1 MVVNKQIHEVI
12 EKIEKK
18 SLSNIE
24 LLALVTET
32 SYEVIFYAKYDG
44 KMRQSNDLAEDGVIS
59 LDFVDEI
66 YSEEATLVRE
76 DKKYD
81 SLKMNIVKA
90 SEDTVRVE
98 YDEKKCRVYG
108 LKKKWKK
115 EIGI

>member
-66 YSEEATLVRE
+66 YSEVANIVRE
-76 DKKYD
+76 D
-81 SLKMNIVKA
+81 
-90 SEDTVRVE
+90 
-98 YDEKKCRVYG
+98 
-108 LKKKWKK
+108 
-115 EIGI
+115 